1 MSCQSNDASLLRAP
15 VGTKLAAYVAAVA
28 VGKAYIHQD
37 EVERF
42 FGTTLQ
48 RANAVVRYA
57 SAMSQSLCNVG
68 EHVRTR
74 YVVVYKQNIHVVLPC
89 RRAPELRV
97 ACRGQ
102 NRRSLFAS

>member
-1 MSCQSNDASLLRAP
+1 MSCQSDDASFLRVRTAAKFTANVAAIP
-15 VGTKLAAYVAAVA
+15 VGEAD
-28 VGKAYIHQD
+28 IQQD
-37 EVERF
+37 KVEGF

-74 YVVVYKQNIHVVLPC
+74 YVVVDK
-89 RRAPELRV
+89 
-97 ACRGQ
+97 
-102 NRRSLFAS
+102 